1 MATTL
6 HLGVIDIQYSDNS
19 PSARPIVR
27 RPGKPKPLRP
37 SRRPSTTTTGDVAEI
52 LEAKYGVFSA
62 FTLLRGKDI
71 QDAVEGALRGKL
83 ETLAMGG
90 PVSMERLFDDV
101 DLAPIEEAFRDFL
114 NRREMDG
121 RAAGVPT
128 RAAERGVNPR
138 LAHPYSRSNPSRPSF
153 IASGTLQN
161 SFKVWSDD

>member
-6 HLGVIDIQYSDNS
+6 HIGVIDLPYSDNS
-19 PSARPIVR
+19 SSARPMVR
-27 RPGKPKPLRP
+27 RPGKPKPPRP
-37 SRRPSTTTTGDVAEI
+37 ARRPSTTTTGDVAEI
-52 LEAKYGVFSA
+52 LEACYSLFST

-71 QDAVEGALRGKL
+71 QDAVEDALRGKL

-90 PVSMERLFDDV
+90 PVSMDRLFDDA

-128 RAAERGVNPR
+128 RAAERGVNHR
-138 LAHPYSRSNPSRPSF
+138 LSRPYAKGNPSRPSF
-153 IASGTLQN
+153 IDRGLLQN
-161 SFKVWSDD
+161 SVRVWSDD